1 MPNSTETLIGG
12 TLQGRKQFDV
22 RGASK
27 VCKRRMWKL
36 ALEVAVVAGMPDVER
51 CLRMKYGDLKEAGL
65 LDGRNQVK
73 GDVRGVLGG
82 WVRNE
87 GGGVFGVEGVE
98 I

>member
-1 MPNSTETLIGG
+1 
-12 TLQGRKQFDV
+12 V

-36 ALEVAVVAGMPDVER
+36 ALEVAVAAGMPAVER
-51 CLRMKYGDLKEAGL
+51 CLRIEKYGDLKEARL
-65 LDGRNQVK
+65 LDGRNKVK
-73 GDVRGVLGG
+73 GGVREVLGG